1 MESRLAPHAHA
12 VANEKGLRAG
22 TLGLLS
28 GVVIGVSSTAPGYSL
43 ASALG
48 GITAVA
54 GMGTAAPSVILL
66 AFLPMLFTAAAYY
79 YLNRAEPDC
88 GTTFAWGTKAWGPW
102 VGWLGGW
109 GIVVAN
115 IIVMGNLAQI
125 SGQYTYMLFD
135 QTPTPGGV
143 VAVGVAWI
151 VLMTWVCYI
160 GIEVSAVVQYGLL
173 IAEILTLF
181 LFSAV
186 ALFRAG
192 TEHPVGAIQPSL
204 HWFNPLAIH
213 DFSTLAQGLIVAI
226 FIYWGW
232 DATVTV
238 NEESADSRHGP
249 GKAALWSTVILLA
262 IYVVVAVAAQAYHG
276 VEFLAN
282 PEHQADVLGALA
294 KDVLGSPWDKL
305 LIVAVL
311 TSAAACTQ
319 TAILPA
325 TRTALSMATKGAI
338 PKYFA
343 RTHPSYFTPTTSTVW
358 MGAICVAWYVGL
370 TYFTPNILA
379 DSVAGLGLAIAF
391 YYGLTA
397 LMCPWYY
404 RRHVLRSPR
413 NTLLMLVAPVLG
425 GLVLVWAMAF
435 SLLTLPD
442 GPRGIFFGLMGFGIV
457 LMFVQYAVHREF
469 FGRRAELAPDDLP

>member
-1 MESRLAPHAHA
+1 M
-12 VANEKGLRAG
+12 ANEKGLRTG

-28 GVVIGVSSTAPGYSL
+28 GIVIGVSSTAPGYSL

-54 GMGTAAPSVILL
+54 GMGTAAPAVMLL

-79 YLNRAEPDC
+79 FLNRAEPDC

-173 IAEILTLF
+173 IAEIITLL
-181 LFSAV
+181 LFSGI
-186 ALFRAG
+186 ALYRAG
-192 TEHPVGAIQPSL
+192 HEHPLGAIAPSL
-204 HWFNPLAIH
+204 HWFNPLAIGN
-213 DFSTLAQGLIVAI
+213 FSTLAQGLIVAI

-249 GKAALWSTVILLA
+249 GKAAMWSTLILLL
-262 IYVVVAVAAQAYHG
+262 IYVVVTVAAQAYHG
-276 VEFLAN
+276 VAFLAD
-282 PEHQADVLGALA
+282 PAHQADVLGALA
-294 KDVLGSPWDKL
+294 ADVLGSPWDKL
-305 LIVAVL
+305 LIIAVL

-343 RTHPSYFTPTTSTVW
+343 RMHPRYFTPTTATVW
-358 MGAICVAWYVGL
+358 MGAICVLWYVGL
-370 TYFTPNILA
+370 SHFTPNILA
-379 DSVAGLGLAIAF
+379 DSVTGLGLAIAF

-404 RRHVLRSPR
+404 RKQLLR
-413 NTLLMLVAPVLG
+413 NTTNILLLLLAPLLG
-425 GLVLVWAMAF
+425 GLTLVWAMAF

-442 GPRGIFFGLMGFGIV
+442 GPRRIFFGLMALGTL

-469 FGRRAELAPDDLP
+469 FGRRPELAPDELI